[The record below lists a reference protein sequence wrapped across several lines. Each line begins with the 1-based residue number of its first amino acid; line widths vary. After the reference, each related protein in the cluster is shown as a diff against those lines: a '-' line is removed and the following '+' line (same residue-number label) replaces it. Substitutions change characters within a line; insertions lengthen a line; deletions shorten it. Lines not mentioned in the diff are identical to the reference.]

1 MSAPPLRPPPTPVTG
16 RLVRLAG
23 GRVSLRVGP
32 RSVAVGAVSLLV
44 VVVGAVAS
52 LTTGE
57 APLTVFEVGETLVGQ
72 GSRSTEFVVLTL
84 RLPRLLLAIGV
95 GAALAVSGAV
105 LQSISRNVLGSPDV
119 IGFTTGAATG
129 ALIAIVVL
137 GASTL
142 GTSVGALIGGVVTA
156 LVVVGLAAGRG
167 TQGLRLV
174 LIGIGVGAMLLA
186 VNSWLITRAAL
197 QTAVDAQAWLLGDLS
212 NRGWTQVV
220 ALAVALVLL
229 LPIVLVGAR
238 RLAPARARRPPGE
251 RPGRRRHPHPQ
262 RRAARRGR
270 ARRRRDRRGRA
281 DPVPRARRTP
291 DRPAAQPVGD
301 AGPRTVGAARGGDA
315 RGERPRRD
323 PPLRARPAARGRR
336 HRPARWPLPHRAA
349 GPHVAG
355 EHHVTALQGAS

>member
-1 MSAPPLRPPPTPVTG
+1 MSAPPRPRPAPPVTG

-23 GRVSLRVGP
+23 GRVTLRVGP
-32 RSVAVGAVSLLV
+32 RSVAVGVVSLLV
-44 VVVGAVAS
+44 VVVGAVVS

-57 APLTVFEVGETLVGQ
+57 APLSLVEVGETLVGQ

-105 LQSISRNVLGSPDV
+105 LQSLSRNVLGSPDV

-129 ALIAIVVL
+129 ALVAIVVL
-137 GASTL
+137 GATTL

-229 LPIVLVGAR
+229 LPIVLAGAR
-238 RLAPARARRPPGE
+238 RLALLELG
-251 RPGRRRHPHPQ
+251 
-262 RRAARRGR
+262 
-270 ARRRRDRRGRA
+270 
-281 DPVPRARRTP
+281 
-291 DRPAAQPVGD
+291 DRPAGGLGVDVTRTRNVALLAAVGL
-301 AGPRTVGAARGGDA
+301 AA
-315 RGERPRRD
+315 
-323 PPLRARPAARGRR
+323 AAT
-336 HRPARWPLPHRAA
+336 AAA
-349 GPHVAG
+349 GPIPFLALAAPQIARRLSRSATPVLVPSALLGAAMLVVSDLAVTRLFAPVPLPVGVATG
-355 EHHVTALQGAS
+355 LLGGLYLIALLVRMWRGSTT

>member
-238 RLAPARARRPPGE
+238 RLPCSSSATARRAAWASTSPAPATSRCSPRSGSPPPRPP
-251 RPGRRRHPHPQ
+251 RPGRSRSSRSPHP
-262 RRAARRGR
+262 RSPGSSAG
-270 ARRRRDRRGRA
+270 RRRRSSYRRRCS
-281 DPVPRARRTP
+281 
-291 DRPAAQPVGD
+291 
-301 AGPRTVGAARGGDA
+301 
-315 RGERPRRD
+315 
-323 PPLRARPAARGRR
+323 GRR
-336 HRPARWPLPHRAA
+336 CSW
-349 GPHVAG
+349 
-355 EHHVTALQGAS
+355 